1 MLGMLAA
8 AVIHTVKT
16 GHSAGAHPAA
26 NATAVHGCLSL
37 ADARDDMRSAI
48 ARVPTHMKREC
59 SCEGTVYVRSPC
71 RNINM
76 SMCGGGALVPG
87 ATMCGN
93 RGEDGSADGTESKSG
108 TAASRLACEAA
119 APTKRVGRVRSRLPM
134 TPDSEAWR
142 GCSPERRRH
151 GRDPL

>member
-16 GHSAGAHPAA
+16 GHSAGGHPAA

-37 ADARDDMRSAI
+37 AYARDDMRSAI

-59 SCEGTVYVRSPC
+59 SCEGTVYVRSSC

-76 SMCGGGALVPG
+76 SVCCGGALVPPC
-87 ATMCGN
+87 A
-93 RGEDGSADGTESKSG
+93 A
-108 TAASRLACEAA
+108 TAAMMAALAPLWVVA
-119 APTKRVGRVRSRLPM
+119 
-134 TPDSEAWR
+134 
-142 GCSPERRRH
+142 RRTVP
-151 GRDPL
+151 GMKSTMI

>member
-16 GHSAGAHPAA
+16 GHSAWGHPAA

-59 SCEGTVYVRSPC
+59 SCEGTVYVRSSC
-71 RNINM
+71 RSMNM
-76 SMCGGGALVPG
+76 KLCGGGALVPPCA
-87 ATMCGN
+87 ATVAKM
-93 RGEDGSADGTESKSG
+93 
-108 TAASRLACEAA
+108 AALMAQSRNPARQQAGWRA
-119 APTKRVGRVRSRLPM
+119 RLL
-134 TPDSEAWR
+134 
-142 GCSPERRRH
+142 H
-151 GRDPL
+151 